1 MNDRFISFN
10 SIFKHSPNQCILTI
24 SFFSVVTPTYICS
37 MRRYIWFWTGL
48 EDQLLA
54 KVVNSEN
61 PDLEKQKQKL
71 QEEFNQYKITLVRLE
86 DELLERLANAPE
98 DILSDVP
105 LILGLEATKKTASD
119 INLAIE
125 EGKIT
130 ELRYVQN
137 WKIEM

>member
-1 MNDRFISFN
+1 M
-10 SIFKHSPNQCILTI
+10 
-24 SFFSVVTPTYICS
+24 
-37 MRRYIWFWTGL
+37 

-137 WKIEM
+137 QIVEI